1 MSRAGLEDTPCIR
14 HAERVWADP
23 AHVAVQA
30 VAVCTAEA
38 KVGGAYIA
46 VVTEPAAPLP
56 EVADTE
62 EETELADEAPIAPPG
77 RLL

>member
-1 MSRAGLEDTPCIR
+1 M
-14 HAERVWADP
+14 
-23 AHVAVQA
+23 
-30 VAVCTAEA
+30 AEA

-77 RLL
+77 QLL

>member
-1 MSRAGLEDTPCIR
+1 VSRADLDDIPCIR
-14 HAERVWADP
+14 HTELVWPDA

-30 VAVCTAEA
+30 VAVCAAEA

-56 EVADTE
+56 EVADAE

-77 RLL
+77 QPL